1 MMLLTSRRW
10 FRVAVVIAAFVVVV
24 DLLLTVRV
32 YTPGAKLAPLHVSSP
47 LDREIAS
54 HASLNFGSG
63 GGNTTAEA
71 GSSGGNGE
79 GGKGGKKVKE
89 REKEKLYIASIHWND
104 AEILSSHWIPALLDL
119 VREYGKE
126 NLFISILESGSWD
139 EAKDLLRSLDSL
151 LGALGVER
159 SIVLEDGTRE
169 DDIAKGPGDGEEGKK
184 GWVWGTRGKMEMR
197 RVPYL
202 AAARNRAMMPLK
214 ELGMREGEGRRVFEK
229 VVWLND
235 VIFTVRPLYTTS
247 PKCPQ
252 DLHGLQAD
260 QVTTL
265 LATRNGSYAATC
277 ALDFSVAN
285 KLYDSFAVRD
295 SLGLPALTLLWPYFA
310 SPTSRS
316 AILNYAPTPVR
327 SCWNGLV
334 IFDSAPFYSGLEFRG
349 IDDSLAQKHVE
360 ASECCLIHS
369 DNVLSG
375 EEGKGVWINP
385 NVRVA
390 YNPEANG
397 KVNGE
402 GEWPTSYGKVGGV
415 WANRWHLTTGWY
427 LRWKEKWVV
436 DRAVKRWAD
445 EEGGREEGKW
455 CLADS
460 MQVLVDN
467 GWAHI

>member
-10 FRVAVVIAAFVVVV
+10 FRVAIVIAALVVVV

-47 LDREIAS
+47 LDREIDS

-79 GGKGGKKVKE
+79 WVKGGK
-89 REKEKLYIASIHWND
+89 KEKLYIASIHWND

-151 LGALGVER
+151 LGDLGVER
-159 SIVLEDGTRE
+159 SIVLEDGTHE

-214 ELGMREGEGRRVFEK
+214 ELEMREGEGRRVFEK

-247 PKCPQ
+247 PKYLQ
-252 DLHGLQAD
+252 DLH
-260 QVTTL
+260 
-265 LATRNGSYAATC
+265 
-277 ALDFSVAN
+277 
-285 KLYDSFAVRD
+285 
-295 SLGLPALTLLWPYFA
+295 
-310 SPTSRS
+310 
-316 AILNYAPTPVR
+316 
-327 SCWNGLV
+327 
-334 IFDSAPFYSGLEFRG
+334 
-349 IDDSLAQKHVE
+349 
-360 ASECCLIHS
+360 
-369 DNVLSG
+369 
-375 EEGKGVWINP
+375 
-385 NVRVA
+385 
-390 YNPEANG
+390 
-397 KVNGE
+397 
-402 GEWPTSYGKVGGV
+402 
-415 WANRWHLTTGWY
+415 
-427 LRWKEKWVV
+427 
-436 DRAVKRWAD
+436 
-445 EEGGREEGKW
+445 
-455 CLADS
+455 
-460 MQVLVDN
+460 
-467 GWAHI
+467 